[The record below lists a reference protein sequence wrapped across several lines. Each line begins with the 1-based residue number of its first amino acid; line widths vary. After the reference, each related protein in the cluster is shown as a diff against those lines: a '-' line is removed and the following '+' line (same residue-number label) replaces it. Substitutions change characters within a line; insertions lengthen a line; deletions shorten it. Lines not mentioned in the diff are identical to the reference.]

1 MGKFLCLVG
10 VVLMALPL
18 PAAAEQRVVCT
29 LAVDVETS
37 EPLIEDGSCN
47 ERISSAST
55 FKIAISLMAFDSGI
69 FTASDQPEWPFQE
82 GYADW
87 NPKWRQSTKPET
99 WMRDS
104 VVWFSQRATEKMG
117 QDQFAAYVQAFEY
130 GNQDVS
136 GDPDKQNGLTT
147 AWLSSSLQISPAEQV
162 AFLTR
167 MIEGKLPVK
176 ALAVEQ
182 TKTLLE
188 FDEHPNGWRIY
199 GKMGAGLPF
208 GGDGKLL
215 KRQPFGW
222 YVGWAEKENRTV
234 AFARLIRFSERPD
247 MTPGF
252 LARKGLVD
260 ALFNS
265 SGPLD

>member
-1 MGKFLCLVG
+1 MGKFVCLLG
-10 VVLMALPL
+10 AVLMALPL

-29 LAVDVETS
+29 LAVDIGTNET
-37 EPLIEDGSCN
+37 LMDDGSCN
-47 ERISSAST
+47 QRISSAST

-69 FTASDQPEWPFQE
+69 FTASDQPELPFQE

-87 NPKWRQSTKPET
+87 NPKWRQSTTPRT

-117 QDQFAAYVQAFEY
+117 QDQFAAYVKAFEY
-130 GNQDVS
+130 GNQDIS
-136 GDPDKQNGLTT
+136 GNPDKQNGLTT
-147 AWLSSSLQISPAEQV
+147 SWLSSSLKISPAEQV

-167 MIEGKLPVK
+167 MVTGKLPVK
-176 ALAVEQ
+176 GLAVEQ

-188 FDEHPNGWRIY
+188 FGEHPDGWRIY

-208 GGDGKLL
+208 GDDGKLL
-215 KRQPFGW
+215 KGQPFGW
-222 YVGWAEKENRTV
+222 YVGWAEKESRTV
-234 AFARLIRFSERPD
+234 VFARLVRFSERPD

-252 LARKGLVD
+252 LARKGLID
-260 ALFNS
+260 ALFTS